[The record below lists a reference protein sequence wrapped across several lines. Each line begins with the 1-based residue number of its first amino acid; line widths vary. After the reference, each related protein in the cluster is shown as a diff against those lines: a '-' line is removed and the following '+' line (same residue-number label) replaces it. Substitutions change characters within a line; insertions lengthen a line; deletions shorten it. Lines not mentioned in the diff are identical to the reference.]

1 MSQYE
6 VFKITNDFKDFR
18 RWDTVF
24 VILHG
29 PFTQIFKVKQM
40 RLNICGFCF
49 FTKPFLEVIKF
60 SAVLQQLVLV

>member
-1 MSQYE
+1 M
-6 VFKITNDFKDFR
+6 
-18 RWDTVF
+18 DTVF